1 VEVALGLEVVLV
13 VEVLEV
19 EGLEVEVLAL
29 GVVLD
34 LEVGLV
40 VGAVLGL
47 EVPLVEV
54 VLGLE
59 VVLGVE
65 LHRIRWLST
74 KSERTCPGRRLEW
87 YRCCTPSRW
96 QGMRRIL
103 ESRCTRPVRCYQWR
117 NRQLE
122 WLPHRIGIGTLV
134 E

>member
-1 VEVALGLEVVLV
+1 VGLV
-13 VEVLEV
+13 VEVLVV
-19 EGLEVEVLAL
+19 EEVLGL
-29 GVVLD
+29 GVVPD
-34 LEVGLV
+34 LEVGPV
-40 VGAVLGL
+40 VGAVPGL
-47 EVPLVEV
+47 EVLLVEEA
-54 VLGLE
+54 LGLE

-96 QGMRRIL
+96 QGMRRISA
-103 ESRCTRPVRCYQWR
+103 SRCTRPVRYYQRR